1 MLVLPIYSVRKL
13 YYGYYNP
20 SKDMA
25 AAAYS
30 SVGISLSFFLW
41 ALLISPSVSQTCKS
55 QTFSGDKT
63 YPYCLDLPQ
72 LKAFLHFSYDK
83 PNTTLAVVFSA
94 PPSKPGGWVSWA
106 INPQAIGMA
115 GAQTLVAYKD
125 PNKGVAVVKTL
136 NISSYSTIVPSKL
149 AFEVWDMRAEE
160 EASGDG
166 GTLRIFARIKV
177 PSDLA
182 AKGKVN
188 QVWQVGPGVSPEGK
202 IEKHD
207 FDAPN
212 LSSKGL
218 LDLSG
223 NNSGGGGG
231 GEGDSRV
238 KKRNIH
244 GILNAVSWGIL
255 FPVGAIIAR
264 YMRVFE
270 SADPAWFYIHV
281 SCQFSAY
288 VIGVAGWSIGIKL
301 GNESEGIR
309 YASHGNIGLAL
320 FTLATIQVFAMC
332 LRPKKDH
339 KYRVYWNIYHHG
351 VGYSI
356 IILGIINVFKGLSIL
371 NPQHAYKTAYI
382 AVLASLGGIALL
394 FEAVTWVIVLK
405 RKSNS

>member
-1 MLVLPIYSVRKL
+1 
-13 YYGYYNP
+13 
-20 SKDMA
+20 MA

-30 SVGISLSFFLW
+30 SVGISLSFFFW

-63 YPYCLDLPQ
+63 YPHCLDLPQ

-106 INPQAIGMA
+106 INPQATGMA

-136 NISSYSTIVPSKL
+136 NISSYSMIVPSKL

-160 EASGDG
+160 EVSGDG

-382 AVLASLGGIALL
+382 AVIASLGGIALL

>member
-1 MLVLPIYSVRKL
+1 
-13 YYGYYNP
+13 
-20 SKDMA
+20 MA
-25 AAAYS
+25 ASS
-30 SVGISLSFFLW
+30 SVGISLSFFFW
-41 ALLISPSVSQTCKS
+41 ALLISPSVSQQTCKS

-63 YPYCLDLPQ
+63 YPHCLDLPQ
-72 LKAFLHFSYDK
+72 LKAFLHYSYDE

-94 PPSKPGGWVSWA
+94 PPSKPGGWIAWA
-106 INPQAIGMA
+106 INPQATGMA
-115 GAQTLVAYKD
+115 GAQTLVAFKD
-125 PNKGVAVVKTL
+125 PSKGVAVVKTL
-136 NISSYSTIVPSKL
+136 NISSYSTIIPSKL
-149 AFEVWDMRAEE
+149 AFDVWDMKAEE
-160 EASGDG
+160 VSGDGG

-188 QVWQVGPGVSPEGK
+188 QVWQVGPGVSPKGM
-202 IEKHD
+202 IAKHD
-207 FDAPN
+207 FDTAN
-212 LSSKGL
+212 LYSKGP

-223 NNSGGGGG
+223 NNNGGGGG

-255 FPVGAIIAR
+255 FPVGAIVAR
-264 YMRVFE
+264 YMRIFE

-288 VIGVAGWSIGIKL
+288 VIGVAGWATGLKL
-301 GNESEGIR
+301 GHESEGVR
-309 YASHGNIGLAL
+309 FASHGNIGIAL
-320 FTLATIQVFAMC
+320 FSLATIQMFAML

-339 KYRVYWNIYHHG
+339 KYRLYWNIYHHG

-356 IILGIINVFKGLSIL
+356 LTLGIINVFKGLSIL
-371 NPQHAYKTAYI
+371 NPQDTYKTAYI
-382 AVLASLGGIALL
+382 AVIASLGGIALL
-394 FEAVTWVIVLK
+394 FEAVTWVIMLK